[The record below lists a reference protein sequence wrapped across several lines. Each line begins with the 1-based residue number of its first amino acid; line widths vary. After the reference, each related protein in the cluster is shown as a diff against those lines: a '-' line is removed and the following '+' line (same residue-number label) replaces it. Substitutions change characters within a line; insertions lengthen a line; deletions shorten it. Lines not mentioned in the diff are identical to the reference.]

1 MAVLLASASSL
12 ALFSMSLVALR
23 RSGALAHRPNSSFNP
38 NPLRCFVQTCCK
50 LFQCRLTI
58 VVAAGRVN
66 SSVRL
71 HMSASS
77 LIQLIAACVGI
88 IGSLFFAIG
97 VMRQSTEAMARL
109 SGTYWD
115 WNPNLPPA
123 LAAQKAD
130 YLFGGGL
137 IVSAFSIQLASF
149 FFESAPFLSARATFL
164 APWCAAAGTLV
175 VFLALRMA
183 ARRLA
188 QSFDQQI
195 VKWLK
200 DRQAAE

>member
-1 MAVLLASASSL
+1 
-12 ALFSMSLVALR
+12 
-23 RSGALAHRPNSSFNP
+23 
-38 NPLRCFVQTCCK
+38 
-50 LFQCRLTI
+50 
-58 VVAAGRVN
+58 
-66 SSVRL
+66 
-71 HMSASS
+71 MSASS
-77 LIQLIAACVGI
+77 FVQLIAACVGI

-115 WNPNLPPA
+115 WNPNMPPA

-137 IVSAFSIQLASF
+137 IVLAFSVQLASF
-149 FFESAPFLSARATFL
+149 FFSSASYLSPQATSL
-164 APWCAAAGTLV
+164 APWCAAAGTLL

-183 ARRLA
+183 ASKLA
-188 QSFDQQI
+188 KRFEKQI

-200 DRQAAE
+200 AKQASE